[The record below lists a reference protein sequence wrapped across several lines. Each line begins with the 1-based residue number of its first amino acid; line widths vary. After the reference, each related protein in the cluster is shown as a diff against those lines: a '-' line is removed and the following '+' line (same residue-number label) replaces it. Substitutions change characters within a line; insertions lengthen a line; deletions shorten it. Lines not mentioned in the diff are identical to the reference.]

1 MAKQAKNTINFTKGT
16 LEDLLLPPSGK
27 RSSFYDTKGN
37 GLYVAVTSRGQKTFY
52 IRRLVNGKN
61 EKHRL
66 GPFPDLSVEQA
77 RDKAARFA
85 GAIAFG
91 DNPAEQRRLLRGE
104 MSLGELF
111 RDYMERHILKS
122 RKSAAETE
130 KCFVRFF
137 GDWQER
143 KLSSITQMDVERRHG
158 ELAKSRGVYSANR
171 AHELLRAMYNKAKMW
186 RLYPGVNPA
195 VGITPFEERS
205 RERVLQAD
213 EFERFFP
220 ALDSEEET
228 FRDFVMLTLLTGAR
242 KSNVLSMR
250 WDNLNLRSGTW
261 TIPAEQSKNS
271 QSQLIVL
278 TDAEME
284 ILQRRDHSESKNDI
298 FVFPSNS
305 RFGHLTDV
313 KHSWTSF
320 LKRANIKDLHIH
332 DLRRSLASWMAS
344 TGANVS
350 VIRSALHH
358 KDVKT
363 TLTVYAR
370 ANRQAE
376 LTARQIAQ
384 RTMMELGKAESV
396 IPLKRKTAAVEF

>member
-1 MAKQAKNTINFTKGT
+1 
-16 LEDLLLPPSGK
+16 
-27 RSSFYDTKGN
+27 
-37 GLYVAVTSRGQKTFY
+37 
-52 IRRLVNGKN
+52 LVNGKN

-85 GAIAFG
+85 VAIAFG
-91 DNPAEQRRLLRGE
+91 DKPAEQRRLLRGE
-104 MSLGELF
+104 MSLAELF

-186 RLYPGVNPA
+186 RLHQGVNPA

-271 QSQLIVL
+271 QSQL
-278 TDAEME
+278 
-284 ILQRRDHSESKNDI
+284 
-298 FVFPSNS
+298 
-305 RFGHLTDV
+305 
-313 KHSWTSF
+313 TS
-320 LKRANIKDLHIH
+320 
-332 DLRRSLASWMAS
+332 
-344 TGANVS
+344 
-350 VIRSALHH
+350 
-358 KDVKT
+358 
-363 TLTVYAR
+363 
-370 ANRQAE
+370 
-376 LTARQIAQ
+376 
-384 RTMMELGKAESV
+384 
-396 IPLKRKTAAVEF
+396 

>member
-1 MAKQAKNTINFTKGT
+1 
-16 LEDLLLPPSGK
+16 
-27 RSSFYDTKGN
+27 
-37 GLYVAVTSRGQKTFY
+37 
-52 IRRLVNGKN
+52 
-61 EKHRL
+61 
-66 GPFPDLSVEQA
+66 
-77 RDKAARFA
+77 
-85 GAIAFG
+85 
-91 DNPAEQRRLLRGE
+91 
-104 MSLGELF
+104 
-111 RDYMERHILKS
+111 
-122 RKSAAETE
+122 
-130 KCFVRFF
+130 
-137 GDWQER
+137 
-143 KLSSITQMDVERRHG
+143 
-158 ELAKSRGVYSANR
+158 
-171 AHELLRAMYNKAKMW
+171 MYNKAKMW
-186 RLYPGVNPA
+186 RLYQGVNPA

-213 EFERFFP
+213 EFERFFA
-220 ALDSEEET
+220 ALDLEEET

-250 WDNLNLRSGTW
+250 WDNLNLKSGTW

-278 TDAEME
+278 TEAEME
-284 ILQRRDHSESKNDI
+284 ILQRRNDSESKHDI

-313 KHSWTSF
+313 KHSWSSF

-376 LTARQIAQ
+376 LAARQIAQ

-396 IPLKRKTAAVEF
+396 VALKRKTAAVEF